1 MELPINLKL
10 DIIQSLAL
18 ASLVLMLGTWMKR
31 RISTLDRLN
40 IPAAV
45 VGGLLCSLL
54 ILTLRG
60 RVLNLE
66 MDTAL
71 RDLFMIAFFTT
82 VGFSASL
89 QLLKIG
95 GVQVLLYFGLATVI
109 AVLQNAVG
117 IGIAQAFGLHPLLGI
132 IAGSVSLTGGPATS
146 LAFGP
151 TFEQLGV
158 AGATTLG
165 LASATFGIT
174 LGGLI
179 GGPLGTHLIH
189 RRRLLASRS
198 SQKVPMADPIIEAPS
213 ANELK
218 DEAAA
223 LGEEGAERSEVL
235 HSILVIA
242 LAMGIGSVIG
252 RWFNAKGIVLPAYIG
267 AMLVAALLRNL
278 DDRLKFVRVSPSQ
291 IEAIGNITLSIFIA
305 MALMNL
311 RLWELVR
318 LALPLIVIL
327 VAQVVLVV
335 WIAYTLSFYL
345 MGRDYDSAVMAGGF
359 VGFMLGTT
367 ANAMACMDAMVEK
380 FGPAPR
386 AYLVVPIVGA
396 FLIDFTNALIITT
409 MSNLF
414 K

>member
-18 ASLVLMLGTWMKR
+18 ASLVLMLGTWVKR
-31 RISTLDRLN
+31 RMTMLDRLN

-54 ILTLRG
+54 LLTLRG

-66 MDTAL
+66 ADTTL

-82 VGFSASL
+82 IGFGASL
-89 QLLKIG
+89 QLLRIG
-95 GVQVLLYFGLATVI
+95 GVQVLLYFGLATVV
-109 AVLQNAVG
+109 AVAQNAIG

-132 IAGSVSLTGGPATS
+132 IAGSVSLAGGPATS

-179 GGPLGTHLIH
+179 GGPVGTHLIH
-189 RRRLLASRS
+189 RHRLLAAPSSR
-198 SQKVPMADPIIEAPS
+198 KAPAFDPILEVPS

-218 DEAAA
+218 DEVAA
-223 LGEEGAERSEVL
+223 LSEEGAERSEVL
-235 HSILVIA
+235 HSILLIA
-242 LAMGIGSVIG
+242 LAMGIGTVISQ
-252 RWFNAKGIVLPAYIG
+252 WFNAHRIVLPAYIG

-278 DDRLKFVRVSPSQ
+278 DDRFKFVRLLPSQ
-291 IEAIGNITLSIFIA
+291 IEAIGNISLSIFIA

-318 LALPLIVIL
+318 LALPLVVIL
-327 VAQVVLVV
+327 VAQVILVLLVS
-335 WIAYTLSFYL
+335 YTISFYL

-367 ANAMACMDAMVEK
+367 ANAMACMDALVQK

-414 K
+414 Q